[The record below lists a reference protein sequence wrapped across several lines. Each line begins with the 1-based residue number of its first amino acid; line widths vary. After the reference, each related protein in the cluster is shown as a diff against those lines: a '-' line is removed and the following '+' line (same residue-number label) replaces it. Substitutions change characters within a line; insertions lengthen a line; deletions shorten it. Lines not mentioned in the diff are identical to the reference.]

1 MARMLRTLT
10 LLIIMTMNV
19 SAAVKIEKTNYKGW
33 PNCYRLTNGE
43 VELVVTTD
51 VGPRVIRYGFVGG
64 QNLFKE
70 FDAEIGKSGESKWM
84 PRGGHRIWFA
94 PEDAKLTYPADNFP
108 VTATVKGDTSTLLAP
123 AEPETWL
130 QKPNAV
136 KHALSSTRVAVT
148 DTIVT

>member
-1 MARMLRTLT
+1 MAGMLRTLA

-70 FDAEIGKSGESKWM
+70 FDAEMGKTGEQKWM

-108 VTATVKGDTSTLLAP
+108 VKATVKGDTITLLAP
-123 AEPETWL
+123 VEPETGL
-130 QKPNAV
+130 QKTIAV
-136 KHALSSTRVAVT
+136 KLALSGSGVEV
-148 DTIVT
+148 